1 MIKISQMETVDFDS
15 FHLDRV
21 ATRRIASG
29 VITKHR
35 GTFSPC
41 FNFRRYDVG
50 QQTIPNS
57 DAARDVAY
65 LMHPYTNA
73 RKHEDRGPVVIERG
87 SGVYVYD
94 DQGKEYIE
102 GLAGLWSVAVGF
114 GEERLVN
121 AASEQLRRL
130 PFYHL
135 FAHRSHS
142 PAIQLSERLVSM
154 TPDRLQKTFFTN
166 SGSEANDTVIKIVRF
181 FNNAVG
187 RPEKKKI
194 ISRLRGY
201 HGINVASGSLTGLPL
216 NHADF
221 DLPIDGILHVS
232 CPHHYREAHEGES
245 EEEFATRLAGEL
257 DERIEQEGPETVAAF
272 IGEPVMGA
280 GGVIVPPATYWR
292 KVQDV
297 CRKHDVLI
305 IADEVITGFGR
316 LGTPFG
322 CDSFDID
329 PDIMVL
335 SKQLSSS
342 YQPLAAV
349 LFSDEIYQA
358 VADNTN
364 RLGSFGHGY
373 TAGGHPV
380 ATAVALENLDI
391 IEERNL
397 VGNAAEL
404 GAHMQKALRL
414 FSDHPLVGEVRG
426 TGLIGAVELVAN
438 KATKTPFEPKLQV
451 GGFLGERAMEQ
462 GLIIRPLLDTIAF
475 CPPLIINRQQIDD
488 MIDRFAVALDQT
500 AGHVETIA

>member
-1 MIKISQMETVDFDS
+1 MDQP
-15 FHLDRV
+15 
-21 ATRRIASG
+21 A
-29 VITKHR
+29 
-35 GTFSPC
+35 
-41 FNFRRYDVG
+41 
-50 QQTIPNS
+50 IPNS

-73 RKHEDRGPVVIERG
+73 RKHEDRGPVVMERG

-102 GLAGLWSVAVGF
+102 GLAGLWSVALGF

-121 AASEQLRRL
+121 AATAQMREL
-130 PFYHL
+130 PYYHL
-135 FAHRSHS
+135 FAHRTHS
-142 PAIQLSERLVSM
+142 PAIRLAERLVSM
-154 TPDRLQKTFFTN
+154 TPNRLQKAFFTN
-166 SGSEANDTVIKIVRF
+166 SGSEANDTVIKIIRF
-181 FNNAVG
+181 YNNAIG
-187 RPEKKKI
+187 RPLKKKI
-194 ISRLRGY
+194 ISRIRGY

-245 EEEFATRLAGEL
+245 EEDFATRLANEL
-257 DERIEQEGPETVAAF
+257 EDRILQEGPETVAAF

-280 GGVIVPPATYWR
+280 GGVVVPPETYWR
-292 KVQDV
+292 KVQEV
-297 CRKHDVLI
+297 CRRHDVLI

-316 LGTPFG
+316 LGLPFG
-322 CDSFDID
+322 CDVYDID

-335 SKQLSSS
+335 SKQLTSS

-349 LFSDEIYQA
+349 LFTDEIYQA
-358 VADNTN
+358 VAENTN

-391 IEERNL
+391 IEERQL

-404 GAHMQKALRL
+404 GPHLQQALRA
-414 FSDHPLVGEVRG
+414 FADHPLVGEVRG
-426 TGLIGAVELVAN
+426 TGLIAAVELVAD
-438 KATKTPFEPKLQV
+438 KGTKSPFEPKMQI
-451 GGFLGERAMEQ
+451 GAYLGDRALEQ
-462 GLIIRPLLDTIAF
+462 GLIIRPLQDTIAF
-475 CPPLIINRQQIDD
+475 CPPLIITRKQVDD
-488 MIDRFAVALDQT
+488 LVDRFSKALDQT
-500 AGHVETIA
+500 TSYVATLT

>member
-1 MIKISQMETVDFDS
+1 MEQ
-15 FHLDRV
+15 
-21 ATRRIASG
+21 A
-29 VITKHR
+29 K
-35 GTFSPC
+35 
-41 FNFRRYDVG
+41 
-50 QQTIPNS
+50 IPNS

-73 RKHEDRGPVVIERG
+73 RKHEDFGPVVIERG
-87 SGVYVYD
+87 NGIYVYD

-121 AASEQLRRL
+121 VASEQMRRL

-135 FAHRSHS
+135 FAHRAHS
-142 PAIQLSERLVSM
+142 PAIRLAERLVSM
-154 TPDRLQKTFFTN
+154 TPERLQKTFFTN
-166 SGSEANDTVIKIVRF
+166 SGSEANDTVVKIVRYY
-181 FNNAVG
+181 NNAIG
-187 RPEKKKI
+187 RPAKKKI

-216 NHADF
+216 NHNDF
-221 DLPIDGILHVS
+221 DLPIEGILHVS
-232 CPHHYREAHEGES
+232 CPHHYRGALDGES
-245 EEEFATRLAGEL
+245 EEEFATRLALEL
-257 DERIEQEGPETVAAF
+257 DERILQEGPETVAAF

-280 GGVIVPPATYWR
+280 GGVVVPPASYWQ
-292 KVQDV
+292 KIQGV

-322 CDSFDID
+322 CESFNID

-349 LFSDEIYQA
+349 LFTDEIYQA

-373 TAGGHPV
+373 TASGHPV
-380 ATAVALENLDI
+380 ATAVALENLNI
-391 IEERNL
+391 IEEKQL

-404 GAHMQKALRL
+404 GPYMQEKLRA

-426 TGLIGAVELVAN
+426 TGLIAAVELVAD
-438 KATKTPFEPKLQV
+438 KASKNPFEPKMQI
-451 GGFLGERAMEQ
+451 GGYLGERAIEQ
-462 GLIIRPLLDTIAF
+462 GLFIRPLQDTIAF

-488 MIDRFAVALDQT
+488 MIDRFSAALDQT
-500 AGHVETIA
+500 SKHVETIA

>member
-1 MIKISQMETVDFDS
+1 MDQAK
-15 FHLDRV
+15 
-21 ATRRIASG
+21 
-29 VITKHR
+29 
-35 GTFSPC
+35 
-41 FNFRRYDVG
+41 
-50 QQTIPNS
+50 IPNS

-73 RKHEDRGPVVIERG
+73 RRHEDRGPVVIERG
-87 SGVYVYD
+87 NGIYVYD

-114 GEERLVN
+114 GEERLVKV
-121 AASEQLRRL
+121 ASEQMRRL

-135 FAHRSHS
+135 FAHRAHS
-142 PAIQLSERLVSM
+142 PAIRLSERLVSM
-154 TPDRLQKTFFTN
+154 TPERLQKTFFTN
-166 SGSEANDTVIKIVRF
+166 SGSEANDTVVKIVRYY
-181 FNNAVG
+181 NNAIG
-187 RPEKKKI
+187 RPAKKKI

-216 NHADF
+216 NHNDF
-221 DLPIDGILHVS
+221 DLPIEGILHVS
-232 CPHHYREAHEGES
+232 CPHHYRGALDGES
-245 EEEFATRLAGEL
+245 EEEFATRLALEL
-257 DERIEQEGPETVAAF
+257 EERILQEGPETVAAF

-280 GGVIVPPATYWR
+280 GGVVVPPASYWQ
-292 KVQDV
+292 KIQDV

-322 CDSFDID
+322 CESFNID

-349 LFSDEIYQA
+349 LFTDEIYQA

-373 TAGGHPV
+373 TASGHPV
-380 ATAVALENLDI
+380 ATAVALENLNI
-391 IEERNL
+391 IEERQL
-397 VGNAAEL
+397 VANAAEL
-404 GAHMQKALRL
+404 GPYMQEKLQT

-426 TGLIGAVELVAN
+426 TGLIAAVELVAD
-438 KATKTPFEPKLQV
+438 KPSKSPFEPKMQI
-451 GGFLGERAMEQ
+451 GGYLGERAIEQ
-462 GLIIRPLLDTIAF
+462 GLFIRPLQDTIAF
-475 CPPLIINRQQIDD
+475 CPPLIINRQQIDV
-488 MIDRFAVALDQT
+488 MIDRFAAALDQT
-500 AGHVETIA
+500 SKYVESIV